1 MKMVRSLVL
10 LTALLTACVPLAK
23 AQWSSA
29 TATFYGGAN
38 GAGTMGGACGYGN
51 LYNAGYGVNNAALSS
66 ALFND
71 GASCGQCYTITCDTS
86 RPGGQ
91 WCKSGYSITVTA
103 TNLCPPNYALPS
115 DNGGWCNPPRQHFDM
130 SQPAW
135 EHIGVYQGGI
145 IPVQYQRVKCS
156 RTGGVRFV
164 INGCNY
170 FELVNIQNLA
180 GSGSVGAAWIKG
192 TNTGWIQ
199 MSRNWG
205 ANWQSNAALVGQG
218 LSFAITSTAHFEL
231 VNIQNLAGSSSI
243 GAAWIKGTNT
253 GWIQMSRNWGA
264 NWQSNAALVTQGLS
278 FAITTTGGQ
287 YIEFH
292 DVAPASWLFS

>member
-1 MKMVRSLVL
+1 MAARWLVVL
-10 LTALLTACVPLAK
+10 AVLEACVRVFS
-23 AQWSSA
+23 AQWSPA
-29 TATFYGGAN
+29 TATFYGGKD
-38 GAGTMGGACGYGN
+38 GSGTMGGACGYGN
-51 LYNAGYGVNNAALSS
+51 LYDAGYGINNAALSS
-66 ALFND
+66 VLFND

-86 RPGGQ
+86 KSAYCKPGNA
-91 WCKSGYSITVTA
+91 ITVSA
-103 TNLCPPNYALPS
+103 TN
-115 DNGGWCNPPRQHFDM
+115 DGGWCNPPRPHFDM

-145 IPVQYQRVKCS
+145 IPVQYQRVRCS

-180 GSGSVGAAWIKG
+180 GSGSVGAAWIKA

-218 LSFAITSTAHFEL
+218 LSFAITST
-231 VNIQNLAGSSSI
+231 
-243 GAAWIKGTNT
+243 
-253 GWIQMSRNWGA
+253 
-264 NWQSNAALVTQGLS
+264 
-278 FAITTTGGQ
+278 GGQ
-287 YIEFH
+287 YIQFL
-292 DVAPASWLFS
+292 DVAPAWWQFGQTFTTNQNFDY